1 MKDYKLMRRL
11 IGSNSEWEI
20 VIRKMNRH
28 ELYEIMDVLK
38 KFEPEYEYR
47 IL

>member
-1 MKDYKLMRRL
+1 MIEYKLMRRL

-20 VIRKMNRH
+20 VIKKTNSW
-28 ELYEIMDVLK
+28 ELSEILDVLK

-47 IL
+47 IM